1 MASNPKA
8 IIWFRQDLRL
18 RDNPALTYAAS
29 VGEVLPIYILDE
41 KNNSNFPLGRASRW
55 WLNHS
60 LRSLDKSLNG
70 ALCTFR
76 GDPIKILKE
85 LVSTYQIE
93 NVFWNRSYEPWQ
105 VERDTAIKRKLQ
117 IMGIKV
123 ESFNGSMLHEP
134 WEVLK
139 PNGHPYKVFTPF
151 YKQHRI
157 KTIPQT
163 DTVNR
168 GHLRFFIPNQHNT
181 DLKSLNLIVEN
192 DWSKNMMSEWTPGEE
207 GGKKALKLFLS
218 QGLYQYKLG
227 RDFPERNAVSK
238 LSPHLHFGELSPI
251 RAWNEVNNYATSENL
266 ETQAE
271 HFYRE
276 LVWREFSCS
285 LLYYF
290 PELTVKNINKRFN
303 AFPWQKSSELLSRWQ
318 DGETGYPLIDAGM
331 RQLSRTGYMHNRV
344 RMITASFLVKNLLI
358 DWRIGAEWFWDSLV
372 DADLANNYCSWQWV
386 AGSGVDAAP
395 YFRIFNPVTQS
406 KKFDSEAKYIKN
418 WVPELVPCPNKY
430 IHDPSSAPSKDL
442 QQQGIKLDKD
452 YPSAI
457 VELKTTREAALNA
470 YKSLKAV
477 SQ

>member
-1 MASNPKA
+1 M
-8 IIWFRQDLRL
+8 
-18 RDNPALTYAAS
+18 
-29 VGEVLPIYILDE
+29 
-41 KNNSNFPLGRASRW
+41 
-55 WLNHS
+55 
-60 LRSLDKSLNG
+60 
-70 ALCTFR
+70 CTFQ
-76 GDPIKILKE
+76 GDPIKIIKE

-117 IMGIKV
+117 IMGINV

-139 PNGHPYKVFTPF
+139 PDGRPYKVFTPF

-157 KTIPQT
+157 KTTPQT
-163 DTVNR
+163 GTVNL
-168 GHLRFFIPNQHNT
+168 GHLRFVIPNQHNT
-181 DLKSLNLIVEN
+181 NLKSLNLISEN

-207 GGKKALKLFLS
+207 GGEKALKLFLS
-218 QGLYQYKLG
+218 QGLFQYKLG

-251 RAWNEVNNYATSENL
+251 RAWNEVNNYAISENL

-358 DWRIGAEWFWDSLV
+358 DWRIGADWFWDSLV
-372 DADLANNYCSWQWV
+372 DADIANNYCSWQWV

-430 IHDPSSAPSKDL
+430 IHDPSSAPSKEL
-442 QQQGIKLDKD
+442 QQLGIELDKD

-457 VELKTTREAALNA
+457 VDLKTTREAALNA

-477 SQ
+477 SQLDQEKENF